1 VDGGAMSTTAI
12 QALQANVALTELEH
26 RWLCRFVDTLA
37 APEDCADPI
46 PEAVE
51 LLDELYAKKRSDAGG
66 AFLPSYG
73 FATVA
78 FDESVF
84 HAETVHLRG
93 APLSHTVHFYWSDV
107 IDDHGIEQPELVARV
122 LHRFL
127 VKWRSP
133 ALLGDDAYRTV
144 VKVSWTTVSDGDIAA
159 GIYAVTIAGICD
171 AELVTLEQVAT
182 NEALTLADTLRQ
194 TNQHELPLDGSVIM
208 R

>member
-1 VDGGAMSTTAI
+1 MSTTAI

-37 APEDCADPI
+37 APECCADPI

-51 LLDELYAKKRSDAGG
+51 LLDELYAKKQTGEWMTR
-66 AFLPSYG
+66 PG

-84 HAETVHLRG
+84 AAETVHLRG

-107 IDDHGIEQPELVARV
+107 IDDHGIEQPDLVARV